1 MKMEQKFIRLLKVMA
16 ALVTLCWAGS
26 ALADPR
32 IALVIGNSAYGSVT
46 ALDNPANDSRLIS
59 TKLEKMGFEVRLL
72 TDSTQVEMKRAIAQF
87 GRDLR
92 KGGDQSVG
100 LFFYAGHGVQSFGSN
115 YLLPVDVSLS
125 DPADLDLMAVE
136 ARSVLHQMAS
146 ARNKTNIVI
155 LDACRNNPF
164 EDLADMDDNGLAEM
178 KAPTGTFLAYATDPG
193 GVALDGDTGNSPFTL
208 SLATHIEKP
217 GMPIEQLFKKVRV
230 DVLSQT
236 RGLQTP
242 WDTSS
247 LTQEFSFSPQQTP
260 VPSFET
266 EDLAWGAIKDSEDPV
281 QIMLFLRA
289 FPDSRHAKLARTRLQ
304 QVMANSFSDTLTNP
318 EPEPAQEAPQVA
330 VAQDPATPE
339 VDDTERLMFDLAASD
354 DTVNAYQTYLDSYPG
369 GVFADQ
375 ASERV
380 AALELEAETVTRKA
394 EAQAAAPAAAE
405 QPGQVVTLN
414 GRLTFGN
421 DRILGK
427 TIAELVRGSPHF
439 PPIEGLP
446 EALWK
451 DQTCSG
457 CHQWTPEA
465 LCVQAQ
471 TYAANPS
478 SASVEKSHPY
488 GGDFK
493 VNLRYWAEGGC
504 LE

>member
-1 MKMEQKFIRLLKVMA
+1 MEQKFIRTLRVITALL
-16 ALVTLCWAGS
+16 LLGWTGS

-32 IALVIGNSAYGSVT
+32 IALVIGNSAYGTVT

-59 TKLEKMGFEVRLL
+59 KKLEKMGFDVRLL
-72 TDSTQVEMKRAIAQF
+72 TDSNQVEMKRAIAQF

-92 KGGDQSVG
+92 QGGEETVG

-164 EDLADMDDNGLAEM
+164 EELADMDDNGLAEM
-178 KAPTGTFLAYATDPG
+178 KAPTGTFLAYATNPG
-193 GVALDGDTGNSPFTL
+193 GVALDGDAGNSPFTQ
-208 SLATHIEKP
+208 SLATHIEEP
-217 GMPIEQLFKKVRV
+217 GMPIEQLFKTVRV

-247 LTQEFSFSPQQTP
+247 LTREFSFSPQQTP

-266 EDLAWGAIKDSEDPV
+266 EDLAWGAIKASEDPV

-289 FPDSRHAKLARTRLQ
+289 FPDSRYADLARERLQ
-304 QVMANSFSDTLTNP
+304 QVMSNSFSKTLTD
-318 EPEPAQEAPQVA
+318 PEPAPEAPQVA
-330 VAQDPATPE
+330 VIQDPASEPAE
-339 VDDTERLMFDLAASD
+339 VNDTERLMFDLAASD
-354 DTVNAYQTYLDSYPG
+354 NTINAYKTYLDSYPG
-369 GVFADQ
+369 GAFANQ

-380 AALELEAETVTRKA
+380 AALELEAQTVTRKA
-394 EAQAAAPAAAE
+394 EAQAEPTAS
-405 QPGQVVTLN
+405 QPGEVVTLN

-421 DRILGK
+421 DRIRGK
-427 TIAELVRGSPHF
+427 TIAELVRGTPHF

-446 EALWK
+446 EAMWK

-465 LCVQAQ
+465 LCTQAQ

-478 SASVEKSHPY
+478 SEKVEKSHPY

-493 VNLRYWAEGGC
+493 VNLRSWAQGGC

>member
-1 MKMEQKFIRLLKVMA
+1 MEQKIVRILRVIITLLS
-16 ALVTLCWAGS
+16 LGWAGH
-26 ALADPR
+26 AVADPR
-32 IALVIGNSAYGSVT
+32 IALVIGNSAYGSVS
-46 ALDNPANDSRLIS
+46 ALDNPVSDSHLIS
-59 TKLEKMGFEVRLL
+59 QKLEKMGFDVRLL
-72 TDSTQVEMKRAIAQF
+72 TDSNQTEMKRAIAQF

-92 KGGDQSVG
+92 AGGTDTVG
-100 LFFYAGHGVQSFGSN
+100 LFYYAGHGVQSFGSN
-115 YLLPVDVSLS
+115 YLLPVDVSLN

-164 EDLADMDDNGLAEM
+164 EELADMDDNGLAEM
-178 KAPTGTFLAYATDPG
+178 KAPTGTFLAYATNPG

-208 SLATHIEKP
+208 SLASHIETP
-217 GMPIEQLFKKVRV
+217 GIPIEQLFKKVRV

-247 LTQEFSFSPQQTP
+247 LTREFSFSPQQTP

-266 EDLAWGAIKDSEDPV
+266 EDLAWGAIKASEDPV

-289 FPDSRHAKLARTRLQ
+289 FPDSRHAGLARARLQ
-304 QVMANSFSDTLTNP
+304 QVMSSSFSETVTNP
-318 EPEPAQEAPQVA
+318 EPEAAPEDPQVA
-330 VAQDPATPE
+330 TVQDPAPAQIN
-339 VDDTERLMFDLAASD
+339 DTERLMFDLAASD

-369 GVFADQ
+369 GAFADE
-375 ASERV
+375 AMERV
-380 AALELEAETVTRKA
+380 AALELEAQTVTRKA
-394 EAQAAAPAAAE
+394 EAQEEAPAVAG
-405 QPGQVVTLN
+405 PGEVVTLN

-421 DRILGK
+421 ERIQGK
-427 TIAELVRGSPHF
+427 TIAELVRGTPHY

-451 DQTCSG
+451 DQACSS

-465 LCVQAQ
+465 LCTQAQ

-478 SASVEKSHPY
+478 SESVGKAHPY

-493 VNLRYWAEGGC
+493 ANLRSWAQGGC